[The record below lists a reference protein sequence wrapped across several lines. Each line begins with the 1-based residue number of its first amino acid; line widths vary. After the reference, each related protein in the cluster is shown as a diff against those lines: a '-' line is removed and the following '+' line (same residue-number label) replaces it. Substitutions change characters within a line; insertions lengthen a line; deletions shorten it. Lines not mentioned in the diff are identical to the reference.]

1 MSQASI
7 SRARR
12 LADFLLWLFGLGLL
26 WWVLTDG
33 AVDSWGIGLPV
44 VALGAIWR
52 AAAGYDGPHLHP
64 IGVLRFLPFFAWY
77 SLRGG
82 IDVAR
87 RALHP
92 DMPLAP
98 VVAEWPARLPPG
110 PARSLFLSVT
120 GLLPGTLGVEWE
132 GERFQIHVLDRHG
145 AFAQDL
151 QRLEA
156 QIAGLFGL
164 AWPESGGHTQRA
176 RPTSSAPSGLSFGK
190 IRLSFGRKAKRPTG
204 NEVR

>member
-1 MSQASI
+1 MSSGRI

-12 LADFLLWLFGLGLL
+12 LADFLLWFSGLGLL

-33 AVDSWGIGLPV
+33 AVDSWSIGLPV

-52 AAAGYDGPHLHP
+52 AAAGYDGPRLHP

-77 SLRGG
+77 SLKGG

-98 VVAEWPARLPPG
+98 AVAEWPTRLPPG

-132 GERFQIHVLDRHG
+132 GERFHIHVLDRHG

-151 QRLEA
+151 QRLEVR
-156 QIAGLFGL
+156 IASLFGVAL
-164 AWPESGGHTQRA
+164 AESGGPTQRA
-176 RPTSSAPSGLSFGK
+176 RCKSSAPGGLSFGK

-204 NEVR
+204 NEAR